1 MTSLHTTFRFATVSP
16 AGVEWLFK
24 RNCSLT
30 PVQMGITYACL
41 CGVSLSVAGFFWW
54 SGAPLVLPFAAIEL
68 LAVGVAF
75 LLYARHAADRER
87 IFLGAGRLVVEW
99 ECAGKIRREEF
110 ARDFVQVAP
119 TALADALI
127 EVRGG
132 GRHAS
137 VGRYTRAELRSALAQ
152 EIRLALRVA

>member
-1 MTSLHTTFRFATVSP
+1 
-16 AGVEWLFK
+16 VEWLFK

-30 PVQMGITYACL
+30 PVQVGVAYACL
-41 CGVSLSVAGFFWW
+41 CGTSLSVAGFFWL

-99 ECAGKIRREEF
+99 ECAGKVRREEF
-110 ARDFVQVAP
+110 ASDFAQVVSAS
-119 TALADALI
+119 AADALI

-132 GRHAS
+132 GRQAS
-137 VGRYTRAELRSALAQ
+137 VGRYTRVELRSALAQ
-152 EIRLALRVA
+152 EIRRALRAA

>member
-1 MTSLHTTFRFATVSP
+1 M
-16 AGVEWLFK
+16 FK

-30 PVQMGITYACL
+30 PAQMGFTYACL

-54 SGAPLVLPFAAIEL
+54 SGAPLVLPFAAVEL

-87 IFLGAGRLVVEW
+87 IFLGAGWLVVEW
-99 ECAGKIRREEF
+99 ECAGKVEREEF
-110 ARDFVQVAP
+110 ASDFVQVMP
-119 TALADALI
+119 TALAGALI

-132 GRHAS
+132 GRQAS
-137 VGRYTRAELRSALAQ
+137 VGRYTRAELRSAVAQ
-152 EIRLALRVA
+152 EIRLALRRT